1 MCSSFH
7 YQGRCPQVPPP
18 PIDALKSYP
27 SRLRDPEPTLALLL
41 PLPPTLS
48 TAYNL
53 GMLVQTVRIEAIEN
67 FIGCDGSLYADIDCA
82 VVRYVIKNANRGL
95 GLQIAPAAR
104 HSMLNRLNA
113 KQFLRHFLM
122 RKRSI

>member
-41 PLPPTLS
+41 PPSPTLS

-53 GMLVQTVRIEAIEN
+53 GMLVQTGWDIKVNDNLIL
-67 FIGCDGSLYADIDCA
+67 GHGSEPCRAESA
-82 VVRYVIKNANRGL
+82 VMGECLALLL
-95 GLQIAPAAR
+95 GI
-104 HSMLNRLNA
+104 
-113 KQFLRHFLM
+113 
-122 RKRSI
+122 RKAVERD